1 MTPEDLTPSLSLIA
15 DRYLERAKKELEEL
29 GIDTAGMLPA
39 EIFDQL
45 RNARLNGGPAQG
57 GNAPEEPRQLRR
69 SRERIEIRG
78 HRAWRHDWRR
88 KSGLRQRIGKRIP
101 RQD

>member
-1 MTPEDLTPSLSLIA
+1 MTLEDLPPNLSLIA
-15 DRYLERAKKELEEL
+15 DRYLARAKAELEEL
-29 GIDTAGMLPA
+29 GIDTDGMLPA
-39 EIFDQL
+39 EIFDQV
-45 RNARLNGGPAQG
+45 RDVRLKGVAPQ
-57 GNAPEEPRQLRR
+57 APEPGERRQLRR
-69 SRERIEIRG
+69 SRERIEVRG